1 MSDILRI
8 IELAA
13 GSAAIVGVIGLLVLR
28 LLRGRSLRAALFA
41 IALASVL
48 AMAAGTVGAA
58 HAMFIST
65 ADFGTVLLVC
75 ASAGIVALVMAALL
89 GERRRRQQGLAVRV
103 AYARQQPRRNL
114 REQGGTPPCARLAT
128 AEMAELSRELAATS
142 MRLAES
148 SRTGTC
154 T

>member
-8 IELAA
+8 IEIAA

-89 GERRRRQQGLAVRV
+89 GRSV
-103 AYARQQPRRNL
+103 AADSKAL
-114 REQGGTPPCARLAT
+114 RSALRTLGNSPDQTSGRHGGTPPCAQARHRRDGRAQP
-128 AEMAELSRELAATS
+128 
-142 MRLAES
+142 
-148 SRTGTC
+148 
-154 T
+154 